1 LDVYNHFE
9 EIVLG
14 YRKVLSMGSGT
25 EAEGRGG
32 GVEEFVDSGIEKLDQ
47 LLGGGVPKGNIV
59 LVSGT
64 SGAGKTILS
73 CQFLQS
79 GCSRGERGLYVAID
93 EKPSLVRRRMKAI
106 GIDLYEQEQKG
117 LLVMLDAY
125 AARAKVPT
133 QEKVHILGP
142 LEIPSFISALL
153 DNLESVS
160 ASRVV
165 IDSITS
171 FGYQFHDVRFVR
183 EAIMRIFAVLR
194 EVGCTSFVTCEVREG
209 SDVVSRWGIEE
220 YLADGVIKLSLM
232 PTSDGLDHTR
242 MMRVVKMKGT
252 RHPLSM
258 MPFKIGKG
266 GIEIECSGIL

>member
-1 LDVYNHFE
+1 ME
-9 EIVLG
+9 
-14 YRKVLSMGSGT
+14 SGAELER
-25 EAEGRGG
+25 EAGE
-32 GVEEFVDSGIEKLDQ
+32 VEEFVDSGIEKLDQ

-73 CQFLQS
+73 CQFLQR
-79 GCSRGERGLYVAID
+79 GCTRGERGLYVAID

-106 GIDLYEQEQKG
+106 GIDLHEQEQNG
-117 LLVMLDAY
+117 FLVMLDAY

-133 QEKVHILGP
+133 QEKAHVLGP
-142 LEIPSFISALL
+142 LEIPSFVSALL
-153 DNLESVS
+153 DNIESIS

-209 SDVVSRWGIEE
+209 SDLVSRWGIEE
-220 YLADGVIKLSLM
+220 YLADGVIRLSLT
-232 PTSDGLDHTR
+232 PTSNGLDHTR

-258 MPFKIGKG
+258 IPFKIGKD
-266 GIEIECSGIL
+266 GIEIEYSGI